1 MLLDKFK
8 KAKPDNAPSLE
19 QTDVSGVET
28 AGTKEVEAK
37 PEKSAKSS
45 KKEKQPAEPQYYK
58 SATNI
63 ETLNYRVYIMRTW
76 EKILY
81 AALAFAVGAAVGYL
95 FYGGIGVDE
104 FGDPTT
110 LTYILNTVIMVAVG
124 VVAARMFLPIRN
136 EQLRVARQNKLKS
149 QFRDMLEAVS
159 TSIGAGKNVQD
170 AFASVYADLK
180 NQYEEDAFI
189 LKELYVINDG
199 IANGITIEE
208 LLDDFGKRSG
218 CEDIQDFASVFEICY
233 RKGGNIR
240 DTVRNTYDI
249 ISDKM
254 AIAED
259 IETVVT
265 GSKSEQNLM
274 LIMPV
279 VLIAMIKLGSPDFGA
294 NFVTPSG
301 LASTTV
307 AMILFVASYFIG
319 RVVLDIKV

>member
-1 MLLDKFK
+1 MFLK
-8 KAKPDNAPSLE
+8 N
-19 QTDVSGVET
+19 
-28 AGTKEVEAK
+28 
-37 PEKSAKSS
+37 
-45 KKEKQPAEPQYYK
+45 KKEKEAAPEKQPQEKAAKAKKKAAEQEPQYYK

-63 ETLNYRVYIMRTW
+63 RTLNYRVYIMKPT

-81 AALAFAVGAAVGYL
+81 SVAAFLVGALVGYL

-104 FGDPTT
+104 FGNPTAV
-110 LTYILNTVIMVAVG
+110 TYVLNTVIMVSVG
-124 VVAARMFLPIRN
+124 VLAARLFVPIRN

-149 QFRDMLEAVS
+149 QFRDMLEAIS
-159 TSIGAGKNVQD
+159 TSLNAGKNVPES
-170 AFASVYADLK
+170 FAAVYADLK

-189 LKELYVINDG
+189 LNELYVINAG
-199 IANGITIEE
+199 LTNGITIEE

-240 DTVRNTYDI
+240 DTIRNTYDI
-249 ISDKM
+249 LSDKM
-254 AIAED
+254 AITEE
-259 IETVVT
+259 IETIVT

-279 VLIAMIKLGSPDFGA
+279 LLIAMIKVGSAEFAA

-301 LASTTV
+301 LAATTIALV
-307 AMILFVASYFIG
+307 MFVASYFIG
-319 RVVLDIKV
+319 RIVLDIKV